1 MTEAAL
7 LRRAQPQAGL
17 QAKAKLAWRGTL
29 YNWAWVWVCVSL
41 VCVCTT
47 HRHDAQQG
55 VVCGVVILSEQL
67 ECALGRFGKGFAS
80 WLRCVVSVGLTSLGA
95 GDEVCGESGL
105 RCDGKVCVRR
115 PARVNGW
122 QRAQVVNLAPQARLK
137 SEISSRVSARP
148 LEYRFTVARSALL
161 GRSYYTDGSNA
172 FCTAIYFGIACG
184 SHNSVLVD
192 GRYDTISLAANARH
206 PARRARRTRWV
217 AAGGWGNFWGSTP
230 MRFSS
235 PGPPES
241 TYLPSPCVTDM

>member
-184 SHNSVLVD
+184 SHNSVWSMAVTIQLVWPPKHA
-192 GRYDTISLAANARH
+192 T
-206 PARRARRTRWV
+206 RRARRTRWV
-217 AAGGWGNFWGSTP
+217 AGRRDDGLGAIIFVGNPLWTHTLWQTPTACGW
-230 MRFSS
+230 RR
-235 PGPPES
+235 
-241 TYLPSPCVTDM
+241 PS

>member
-1 MTEAAL
+1 VTEAAL
-7 LRRAQPQAGL
+7 LRRAQAGL

-67 ECALGRFGKGFAS
+67 ECALGRFGALWQRLCIVVEMS
-80 WLRCVVSVGLTSLGA
+80 CVVSVGLTSLGA

-122 QRAQVVNLAPQARLK
+122 QRAQVSSCQLGPTSKTQ
-137 SEISSRVSARP
+137 EISSRVSARP

-192 GRYDTISLAANARH
+192 DRYGIAI
-206 PARRARRTRWV
+206 
-217 AAGGWGNFWGSTP
+217 
-230 MRFSS
+230 
-235 PGPPES
+235 
-241 TYLPSPCVTDM
+241 